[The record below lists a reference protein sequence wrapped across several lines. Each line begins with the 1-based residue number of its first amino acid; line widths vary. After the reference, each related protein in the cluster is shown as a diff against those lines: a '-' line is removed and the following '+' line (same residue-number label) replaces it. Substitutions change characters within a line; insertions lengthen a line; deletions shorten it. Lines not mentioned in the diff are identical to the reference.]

1 MVEGMPTSNDLLFL
15 AEGVAAVIVSAIP
28 LLIVYYV
35 YKRIAT
41 LAARTKS
48 KLDDYLV
55 AVSKWPLFITIFLL
69 SFSSLLNYFSDK
81 MRLPLPEYL
90 STGADYLLQ
99 AAIVLS
105 ITSVIVV
112 IIQSAIT
119 RFGRRVA
126 AGEADKET
134 ALVGL
139 QKIITYVIWILAILI
154 ALSIIFPPSLP
165 ALLSLVSGIGF
176 AAIVVGLAAQKVVGN
191 WLSGLLIY
199 FVRPF
204 RLGDALLFRGD
215 YGVVEEIKITHTI
228 IRTWDNRRLVVPN
241 SVFDSEVLINYHLK
255 DPRMIGMVF
264 VDITYESN
272 YDLAKNLMIKI
283 ASEHPNVLPDMPP
296 QVHLLE
302 FGENGLRLRLIFMCK
317 DQPTA
322 FVTAAE
328 LRELIKKAFDEN
340 GIEIPYPRRYIIYEH
355 SKARPPVTQEEGK
368 GLETASS

>member
-1 MVEGMPTSNDLLFL
+1 MLTSNDILFL
-15 AEGVAAVIVSAIP
+15 IEVVVAVIISAIP
-28 LLIVYYV
+28 LAIVYYV
-35 YKRIAT
+35 YRRVAA

-69 SFSSLLNYFSDK
+69 SFSSLLNYLSDK

-90 STGADYLLQ
+90 SAGADYLMQ
-99 AAIVLS
+99 AAIALS
-105 ITSVIVV
+105 ITSVLVV

-139 QKIITYVIWILAILI
+139 QKIVTYIIWILAILI
-154 ALSIIFPPSLP
+154 ALSIVFPPSLP
-165 ALLSLVSGIGF
+165 ALLSLVSGMGF

-204 RLGDALLFRGD
+204 RIGDALLFRGD

-241 SVFDSEVLINYHLK
+241 SVFDSEVVVNYHLK
-255 DPRMIGMVF
+255 DPRMIGSVL
-264 VDITYESN
+264 VDISYESD
-272 YDLAKNLMIKI
+272 YELAKNLMIKI

-296 QVHLLE
+296 KVHLLE
-302 FGENGLRLRLIFMCK
+302 FGENGMKLRLIFMCK

-328 LRELIKKAFDEN
+328 LRERIKKAFDEH
-340 GIEIPYPRRYIIYEH
+340 GIEIPYPRRYIISER
-355 SKARPPVTQEEGK
+355 SRTKPVATQEERK
-368 GLETASS
+368 DLEAAS

>member
-1 MVEGMPTSNDLLFL
+1 MPISDLILFI
-15 AEGVAAVIVSAIP
+15 AEAIAAIIVSAIP
-28 LLIVYYV
+28 LAIVYYV
-35 YKRIAT
+35 YKQIANI
-41 LAARTKS
+41 AARSKS
-48 KLDDYLV
+48 KLDGYLV
-55 AVSKWPLFITIFLL
+55 AISKWPLFITIFLL
-69 SFSSLLNYFSDK
+69 SFSSLLNYLSDK
-81 MRLPLPEYL
+81 IRLPLPEYL
-90 STGADYLLQ
+90 ATGADYLLQ

-105 ITSVIVV
+105 ITSVLVL
-112 IIQSAIT
+112 IIQFGIT

-134 ALVGL
+134 VLVGL
-139 QKIITYVIWILAILI
+139 QKIITYVIWVLAILI
-154 ALSIIFPPSLP
+154 ALSIVFPPSLP
-165 ALLSLVSGIGF
+165 ALLSLVSGMGF

-215 YGVVEEIKITHTI
+215 YGVIEEIKITHTV
-228 IRTWDNRRLVVPN
+228 IRTWDNRRLIIPN
-241 SVFDSEVLINYHLK
+241 SVFDSEVVVNYHLK
-255 DPRMIGMVF
+255 DPRMIGTVF

-272 YDLAKNLMIKI
+272 YELAKNLMIKI

-340 GIEIPYPRRYIIYEH
+340 GIEIPYPRRYIISE
-355 SKARPPVTQEEGK
+355 SSRTRPFATQEEGK
-368 GLETASS
+368 NLEPPSP

>member
-1 MVEGMPTSNDLLFL
+1 MLTSNDILFL
-15 AEGVAAVIVSAIP
+15 IEVVVAVIISAIP
-28 LLIVYYV
+28 LAIVYYV
-35 YKRIAT
+35 YRRVAA

-69 SFSSLLNYFSDK
+69 SFSSLLNYLSDK
-81 MRLPLPEYL
+81 MRLHLPEYL
-90 STGADYLLQ
+90 SAGADYLMQ

-105 ITSVIVV
+105 ITSVLVV

-139 QKIITYVIWILAILI
+139 QKIVTYIIWILAILI
-154 ALSIIFPPSLP
+154 ALSIVFPPSLP
-165 ALLSLVSGIGF
+165 ALLTLVSGMGF

-204 RLGDALLFRGD
+204 RIGDALLFRGD

-241 SVFDSEVLINYHLK
+241 SVFDSEVVVNYHLK
-255 DPRMIGMVF
+255 DPRMIGVVF
-264 VDITYESN
+264 VNISYESD
-272 YDLAKNLMIKI
+272 YELAKKLMIKI

-296 QVHLLE
+296 RVHLLE
-302 FGENGLRLRLIFMCK
+302 FGENGMKLRLIFMCK

-322 FVTAAE
+322 FATAAE
-328 LRELIKKAFDEN
+328 LRERIKKAFDEN
-340 GIEIPYPRRYIIYEH
+340 GIEIPYPRRYIISER
-355 SKARPPVTQEEGK
+355 SRTKPVATQEERK
-368 GLETASS
+368 DLEAAS

>member
-1 MVEGMPTSNDLLFL
+1 MLERGEGGMAVYNDVLFVAEVLL
-15 AEGVAAVIVSAIP
+15 AVAFSAIP
-28 LLIVYYV
+28 LVIVYYV
-35 YKRIAT
+35 YRHIAG

-55 AVSKWPLFITIFLL
+55 AVSKWPLFITVFLL
-69 SFSSLLNYFSDK
+69 TASSLLNYLSDK
-81 MRLPLPEYL
+81 LNLPLPSYV
-90 STGADYLLQ
+90 SIGMDYLLQ
-99 AAIVLS
+99 GAIVLS
-105 ITSVIVV
+105 ITAVVV
-112 IIQSAIT
+112 IIIQSGIN
-119 RFGRRVA
+119 RLGRRIA

-139 QKIITYVIWILAILI
+139 QKIVTYVVWVLAILI
-154 ALSIIFPPSLP
+154 ALAIIFPPSIP
-165 ALLSLVSGIGF
+165 ALLSVVSGMGF

-228 IRTWDNRRLVVPN
+228 IRTWDNRRLIVPN
-241 SVFDSEVLINYHLK
+241 SVFDSEVIINYHLR
-255 DPRMIGMVF
+255 DPRMIGTIS
-264 VDITYESN
+264 VDISYESN
-272 YDLAKNLMIKI
+272 YELAKSLMIKT
-283 ASEHPNVLPDMPP
+283 ASEHPNVLPDMAP

-302 FGENGLRLRLIFMCK
+302 FGENGLKLRLIFMCK

-322 FVTAAE
+322 FATAAE

-340 GIEIPYPRRYIIYEH
+340 DIEIPYPRRYIISER
-355 SKARPPVTQEEGK
+355 SQPKQ
-368 GLETASS
+368 SS

>member
-1 MVEGMPTSNDLLFL
+1 MTTPNDLLFV
-15 AEGVAAVIVSAIP
+15 AEVVAAVIVSAIP
-28 LLIVYYV
+28 LAIVYYV
-35 YKRIAT
+35 YKHIAN

-55 AVSKWPLFITIFLL
+55 VVSKWPLFITIFLL
-69 SFSSLLNYFSDK
+69 SVSTLLNYFSDK

-90 STGADYLLQ
+90 STGADYLMQ

-105 ITSVIVV
+105 ITSVLVV

-139 QKIITYVIWILAILI
+139 QKIITYIIWILAILI

-165 ALLSLVSGIGF
+165 ALLSLVSGMGF

-241 SVFDSEVLINYHLK
+241 SVFDSEVVVNYHLK
-255 DPRMIGMVF
+255 DPRMIGSVF
-264 VDITYESN
+264 VDISYESN
-272 YDLAKNLMIKI
+272 YELAKNLMIKI

-296 QVHLLE
+296 RVHLLE
-302 FGENGLRLRLIFMCK
+302 FGENGLKLRLIFMCK

-328 LRELIKKAFDEN
+328 LRERIKKAFDEN
-340 GIEIPYPRRYIIYEH
+340 GIEIPYPRRYIISER
-355 SKARPPVTQEEGK
+355 SRTKPIATQEEEEK
-368 GLETASS
+368 SLDPTFS

>member
-1 MVEGMPTSNDLLFL
+1 MVEGMLTSNDILFL
-15 AEGVAAVIVSAIP
+15 IEVVVAVIISAIP
-28 LLIVYYV
+28 LAIVYYV
-35 YKRIAT
+35 YRRVAA

-69 SFSSLLNYFSDK
+69 SFSSLLNYLSDK

-90 STGADYLLQ
+90 SAGADYLMQ

-105 ITSVIVV
+105 ITSVLVV
-112 IIQSAIT
+112 IIQSVIT

-139 QKIITYVIWILAILI
+139 QKIVTYIIWILAILI
-154 ALSIIFPPSLP
+154 ALSIVFPPSLP
-165 ALLSLVSGIGF
+165 ALLSLVSGMGF

-204 RLGDALLFRGD
+204 RIGDALLFRGD

-241 SVFDSEVLINYHLK
+241 SVFDSEVVVNYHLK
-255 DPRMIGMVF
+255 DPRMIGSVL
-264 VDITYESN
+264 VDISYESD
-272 YDLAKNLMIKI
+272 YELAKNLMSKI

-296 QVHLLE
+296 KVHLLE
-302 FGENGLRLRLIFMCK
+302 FGENGMKLRLIFMCK

-328 LRELIKKAFDEN
+328 LRERIKKAFDEH
-340 GIEIPYPRRYIIYEH
+340 GIEIPYPRRYIISER
-355 SKARPPVTQEEGK
+355 SRTKPVATQEERK
-368 GLETASS
+368 DLEAAS

>member
-1 MVEGMPTSNDLLFL
+1 MTTPNDLLFV
-15 AEGVAAVIVSAIP
+15 AEVVAAVIVSAIP
-28 LLIVYYV
+28 LAIVYYV
-35 YKRIAT
+35 YKHIAN

-55 AVSKWPLFITIFLL
+55 VVSKWPLFITIFLL
-69 SFSSLLNYFSDK
+69 SFSSLLNYISNK

-90 STGADYLLQ
+90 STGADYLMQ

-105 ITSVIVV
+105 ITSVLVV

-139 QKIITYVIWILAILI
+139 QKIITYIIWILAILI

-165 ALLSLVSGIGF
+165 ALLSLVSGMGF

-241 SVFDSEVLINYHLK
+241 SVFDSEVVVNYHLK
-255 DPRMIGMVF
+255 DPRMIGSVF
-264 VDITYESN
+264 VDIPYESN
-272 YDLAKNLMIKI
+272 YELAKNLMVKI

-296 QVHLLE
+296 RVHLLE
-302 FGENGLRLRLIFMCK
+302 FGENGLKLRLIFMCK

-328 LRELIKKAFDEN
+328 LRERIKKAFDEN
-340 GIEIPYPRRYIIYEH
+340 GIEIPYPRRYIISER
-355 SKARPPVTQEEGK
+355 SRTKPIANQEEEEK
-368 GLETASS
+368 SLDPTFS